1 MQCRSHVA
9 QLGRLYKDF
18 QAAGAEI
25 LVILGNTPERV
36 RKYAEQ
42 LKTPFPV
49 LADPDRAIYHSYDLE
64 KAIFGIQRTASVIVD
79 RQGMIQYI
87 KRTTNPILW
96 LQESRELLSFV
107 ASPDRTAA

>member
-25 LVILGNTPERV
+25 LVILGTTPERA
-36 RKYAEQ
+36 RQYAEQ
-42 LKTPFPV
+42 LKAPFPV
-49 LADPDRAIYHSYDLE
+49 LPDRDRAVYHSYDLE
-64 KAIFGIQRTASVIVD
+64 KAFIVIQRTASVIVD